1 MPHAP
6 SHRRAHFPAYALALL
21 TALLLAVAGN
31 VQAGSRMNSPGWEA
45 VGERDGIKT
54 FVRHGTLSK
63 LKTFKG
69 ITRIKI
75 RDEYMIATVL
85 NDYSSYPKWLYMF
98 DPAQEIRRDDPLHRF
113 MYLTA
118 DLPWPVRN
126 RDMGVEVIVR
136 QAITPTNETMLIDIR
151 SKDDLVPPKDGYVRV
166 KEISGQLQFKRVGND
181 EFEVTFEA
189 YFDPAG
195 RLPLWL
201 VNVLANDIPHYTL
214 SQLRRSLQGIDY
226 KPEYIDYLELRG
238 PTRKAGLPPAR
249 SYIYKN
255 PPAEPITELALP
267 QVNQAAPAAAAP

>member
-1 MPHAP
+1 MSQAP
-6 SHRRAHFPAYALALL
+6 SRRRAYFPGHALALL
-21 TALLLAVAGN
+21 ATLLLAVAGSA
-31 VQAGSRMNSPGWEA
+31 QAGSRMNSPGWET

-69 ITRIKI
+69 TTRVKI
-75 RDEYMIATVL
+75 LDEYKIATVL
-85 NDYSSYPKWLYMF
+85 NDYDSYPKWLYMF

-113 MYLTA
+113 MYLTV

-136 QAITPTNETMLIDIR
+136 QAITPNNETMLIDIR
-151 SKDDLVPPKDGYVRV
+151 SKDDLVPPKKGYVRV
-166 KEISGQLQFKRVGND
+166 KEISGQLLFKRVGND
-181 EFEVTFEA
+181 EFDVTFEA

-195 RLPLWL
+195 NLPQWL

-214 SQLRRSLQGIDY
+214 SQLRRSLQGTDY
-226 KPEYIDYLELRG
+226 KPAYIDYLELRG

-255 PPAEPITELALP
+255 PPAEPIAELALP
-267 QVNQAAPAAAAP
+267 QVNQAATPAQ